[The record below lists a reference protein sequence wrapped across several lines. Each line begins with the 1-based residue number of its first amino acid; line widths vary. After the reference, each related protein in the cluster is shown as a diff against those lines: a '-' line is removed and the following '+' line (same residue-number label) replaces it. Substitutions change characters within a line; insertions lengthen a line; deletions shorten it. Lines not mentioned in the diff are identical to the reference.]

1 MNFVIQAKKRTV
13 QGSGASRRLR
23 RANRVPAI
31 IYGGNA
37 TPELI
42 EVDHNQILIHLRK
55 ESFHSSVI
63 TLTVDGVA
71 QSVVLR
77 DSQMHPWKPLVQH
90 CDFQRVDSTHVIH
103 QRIPLHFIN
112 DDIAPGVKLSGG
124 QVAHILNDIEISCL
138 PQDLPPFIE
147 VDLQNLQ
154 AGHSIHVTELVFP
167 AGVTPVVHGEDQ
179 VVVSILAKRSEA
191 ADEEGEAG
199 ATPAA

>member
-1 MNFVIQAKKRTV
+1 MSFAIEAKKRTV

-31 IYGGNA
+31 VYGGSA

-55 ESFHSSVI
+55 EAFHSSVI
-63 TLTVDGVA
+63 TLTIDGVG

-90 CDFQRVDSTHVIH
+90 CDFQRVDSTHAIH

-112 DDIAPGVKLSGG
+112 DEIAPGVKLGGG

-147 VDLQNLQ
+147 VDLQNLE
-154 AGHSIHVTELVFP
+154 AGHSIHVSELVFP

-179 VVVSILAKRSEA
+179 VVVSILAKRSEDA
-191 ADEEGEAG
+191 EEDGEEGA
-199 ATPAA
+199 APAA